1 MSNNFGLSN
10 CPVDYRRACY
20 EAQKIH
26 PKAGP
31 DMIGR
36 RWRFYSKKF
45 PKCLDRV
52 LSLSGSIAEAEKAER
67 DR

>member
-1 MSNNFGLSN
+1 M
-10 CPVDYRRACY
+10 
-20 EAQKIH
+20 H
-26 PKAGP
+26 PQAGP